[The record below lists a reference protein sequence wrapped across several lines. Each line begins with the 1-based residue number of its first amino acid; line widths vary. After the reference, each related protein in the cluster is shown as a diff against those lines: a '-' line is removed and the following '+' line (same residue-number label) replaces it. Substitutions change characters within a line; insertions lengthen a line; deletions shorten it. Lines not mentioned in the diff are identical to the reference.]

1 MVEESPQ
8 MVLGVM
14 AHLEEVV
21 SSQRGEGELEEMLGV
36 TGEEMLEVMAEEML
50 EMMAVGKLV
59 LREAAVASMMGAAK
73 EVAQKE
79 TWVVEMPLPPAEADW
94 LKNWRD

>member
-1 MVEESPQ
+1 MV
-8 MVLGVM
+8 VGVM

-21 SSQRGEGELEEMLGV
+21 SSQRGEGQPEGMAGV
-36 TGEEMLEVMAEEML
+36 MVEEMLEVMAEEML
-50 EMMAVGKLV
+50 EVMAVGKLV
-59 LREAAVASMMGAAK
+59 PQEAAAVVMMGVAK

-94 LKNWRD
+94 LKNWRE